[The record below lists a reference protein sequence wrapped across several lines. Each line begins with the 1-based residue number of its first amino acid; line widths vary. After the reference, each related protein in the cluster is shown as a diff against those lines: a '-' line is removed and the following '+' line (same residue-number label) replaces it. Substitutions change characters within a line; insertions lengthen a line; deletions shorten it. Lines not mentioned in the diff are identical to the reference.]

1 MAGLK
6 VGTREWVEAMRSYYS
21 HDSDVIVLCNLLLNA
36 WDDLE
41 AIPQV
46 SKEENNGTKEPAI
59 EDEWSS

>member
-6 VGTREWVEAMRSYYS
+6 TGTREWVEAMRSHYS

-46 SKEENNGTKEPAI
+46 PIEEKNATKEPAI